1 LVDDKDGYKI
11 WTTRQVLIKG
21 DDKDKDIVHLA
32 ANDKSFLVWM
42 SCNTSH
48 YSVLEIRFIVNKA
61 AANSVSK
68 TAAAVGKV
76 RAHPLQ

>member
-1 LVDDKDGYKI
+1 M
-11 WTTRQVLIKG
+11 IKFSG
-21 DDKDKDIVHLA
+21 LDELQHIPL
-32 ANDKSFLVWM
+32 F
-42 SCNTSH
+42 
-48 YSVLEIRFIVNKA
+48 SVLEIRFIVNKA